1 MPFFREMTNPQGGPM
16 LEDAQHAQ
24 TQDAPSNDDAG
35 GGQTETL
42 STSLPDDVEDAAR
55 DLLEAASEAELGLT
69 SAESCTGGLL
79 ASILTDVEGRSSVF
93 ERAFVVY
100 SPEAKCELLGLKREM
115 VDDCGAVSEQ
125 VARALAEAAL
135 DRSNA
140 QVAVGITGFTGRG
153 GPNDE
158 PGLVHLAV
166 ARHGADTRHEE
177 HHYGDIGRGPA
188 RIRTVRDAIRMMREA
203 I

>member
-1 MPFFREMTNPQGGPM
+1 M
-16 LEDAQHAQ
+16 LRD
-24 TQDAPSNDDAG
+24 TQDDTTTNGNASG
-35 GGQTETL
+35 GDTETL
-42 STSLPDDVEDAAR
+42 STALPDDVEDAAR
-55 DLLEAASEAELGLT
+55 DLLEAAYDADIELA
-69 SAESCTGGLL
+69 SAESCTGGML

-115 VDDCGAVSEQ
+115 VDDCGAVSEE

-140 QVAVGITGFTGRG
+140 QVAIGITGFTGRG
-153 GPNDE
+153 GPDDE
-158 PGLVHLAV
+158 PGLVHMAV

-203 I
+203 V